1 MFNFKLMYEYF
12 AYIGGCLLGIQL
24 MPQIYKTYVQNDASN
39 LSFTFMCCNWIGL
52 TCMDIYAYMNNDL
65 PLVIPISISLF
76 NTSIL
81 ILLKTYID
89 SKKQLVV
96 TV

>member
-24 MPQIYKTYVQNDASN
+24 IPQIYKTYVKNEANN
-39 LSFTFMCCNWIGL
+39 LSLTFMSCNWIGL
-52 TCMDIYAYMNNDL
+52 TCMDIYAYSNNDL

-76 NTSIL
+76 NTTVL
-81 ILLKTYID
+81 IGLKLYID
-89 SKKQLVV
+89 YNKKTEIVM
-96 TV
+96 

>member
-1 MFNFKLMYEYF
+1 MYEYF

-24 MPQIYKTYVQNDASN
+24 LPQIYKTYVQNDASN

-52 TCMDIYAYMNNDL
+52 TCMDIYAYSNNDL
-65 PLVIPISISLF
+65 PLVIPISISLC

-81 ILLKTYID
+81 ILLKISID
-89 SKKQLVV
+89 YKKK
-96 TV
+96 TEIII